1 MRMVATF
8 ADVRKG
14 DRGSVALVPTM
25 GYLHEGHLDLISA
38 ARRSSDTVVVSL
50 FVNPLQF
57 NDQTDLAGYPQD
69 LDRDAALADEAGAD
83 LLFAP
88 AIEEMYAEQPLTSV
102 TVAGVGELM
111 EGDHRPGHFDGVAI
125 VVAKLLA
132 GTQPD
137 RAYFGRKDAQQL
149 VLVTRLGADLS
160 FPVEIIGR
168 PTIRERDGLAL
179 SSRNI
184 YLSEAER
191 SAALSLSAGLAVAAA
206 AVEEGQ
212 TEAATLEEIAGAVVN
227 AEPGAHLEYVT
238 LASQADAS
246 ALPTLEVPAFLAVA
260 ARVGATRLMDTVHID
275 RVDGSWV
282 PDLDAR
288 LDRPSILYGEA

>member
-1 MRMVATF
+1 MRTVATF

-69 LDRDAALADEAGAD
+69 LARDAALADEAGAD

-88 AIEEMYAEQPLTSV
+88 AIEEMYAEQPSTSV

-238 LASQADAS
+238 LASQADAA

-282 PDLDAR
+282 PDLGAR
-288 LDRPSILYGEA
+288 LDSPSILYGEA

>member
-1 MRMVATF
+1 MRTVATF

-69 LDRDAALADEAGAD
+69 PDRDAALADEAGAD

-88 AIEEMYAEQPLTSV
+88 AIEEMYAEQPSTSV

-184 YLSEAER
+184 YRSEAER

-212 TEAATLEEIAGAVVN
+212 TEAATLEEIAGAVVD

-238 LASQADAS
+238 LASQADAA

-282 PDLDAR
+282 PDLGAR
-288 LDRPSILYGEA
+288 LDSPSMLYGEA

>member
-1 MRMVATF
+1 MRTVATF

-38 ARRSSDTVVVSL
+38 ARRTSDTVVVSL
-50 FVNPLQF
+50 FVNPHQF

-69 LDRDAALADEAGAD
+69 PDRDAALADEAGAD

-88 AIEEMYAEQPLTSV
+88 AIEEMYAEQPSTSV

-212 TEAATLEEIAGAVVN
+212 TEAATLEEIAGAVVD

-246 ALPTLEVPAFLAVA
+246 ALTTLEVPGFLAVA

-282 PDLDAR
+282 PDLGAR
-288 LDRPSILYGEA
+288 LDSPSILYGEA

>member
-1 MRMVATF
+1 MRTVATF

-25 GYLHEGHLDLISA
+25 GFLHEGHLDLISA

-57 NDQTDLAGYPQD
+57 NDQTDLAAYPQD
-69 LDRDAALADEAGAD
+69 LARDAALADEAGAD

-88 AIEEMYAEQPLTSV
+88 AIEEMYAEQPLTSL

-212 TEAATLEEIAGAVVN
+212 TEAATLEEIAGAVVD

-260 ARVGATRLMDTVHID
+260 ARVGATRLLDTVHID

-282 PDLDAR
+282 PDLGAR
-288 LDRPSILYGEA
+288 LDSPSILYGEA

>member
-57 NDQTDLAGYPQD
+57 NDQIDLAAYPQD
-69 LDRDAALADEAGAD
+69 LARDAALADEAGAD

-88 AIEEMYAEQPLTSV
+88 AIEEMYAEQPLTSL

-212 TEAATLEEIAGAVVN
+212 TEAATLEEIAGAVVD

-282 PDLDAR
+282 PDLGAR
-288 LDRPSILYGEA
+288 LDSPSILYGEA

>member
-1 MRMVATF
+1 MRTVATF

-69 LDRDAALADEAGAD
+69 PDRDAALADEAGAD

-88 AIEEMYAEQPLTSV
+88 AIEEMYAEQPSTAV

-282 PDLDAR
+282 PDLGAR
-288 LDRPSILYGEA
+288 LDSPSILYGEA

>member
-1 MRMVATF
+1 MRTVATF

-69 LDRDAALADEAGAD
+69 PDRDAALADEAGAD

-88 AIEEMYAEQPLTSV
+88 AIEEMYAEQPSTSV

-111 EGDHRPGHFDGVAI
+111 EGDRRPGHFDGVAI

-212 TEAATLEEIAGAVVN
+212 TEAATLEEIAGAVVD

-282 PDLDAR
+282 PDLGAR
-288 LDRPSILYGEA
+288 LDSPSILYGEA

>member
-1 MRMVATF
+1 MRTVATF

-69 LDRDAALADEAGAD
+69 LARDAALADKAGAD

-88 AIEEMYAEQPLTSV
+88 AIEEMFAEQPSTSV

-125 VVAKLLA
+125 VVVKLLA

-184 YLSEAER
+184 YLSAAER
-191 SAALSLSAGLAVAAA
+191 SAALSLSAGLEAASA

-238 LASQADAS
+238 LASQADAA

-282 PDLDAR
+282 PDLGAR
-288 LDRPSILYGEA
+288 LDSPSILYGEA

>member
-69 LDRDAALADEAGAD
+69 LARDAALADEAGAD

-160 FPVEIIGR
+160 FPVEIIGC

-191 SAALSLSAGLAVAAA
+191 GGALSLSRGLAAAAA
-206 AVEEGQ
+206 AVEEGE
-212 TEAATLEEIAGAVVN
+212 TEAATLEEIARAVVD
-227 AEPGAHLEYVT
+227 AEPGADLEYVT
-238 LASQADAS
+238 LASQENAS
-246 ALPTLEVPAFLAVA
+246 ALPTLEVPAFLAIA

-282 PDLDAR
+282 PDLGAR
-288 LDRPSILYGEA
+288 LDSPSILYGEA

>member
-1 MRMVATF
+1 
-8 ADVRKG
+8 
-14 DRGSVALVPTM
+14 
-25 GYLHEGHLDLISA
+25 
-38 ARRSSDTVVVSL
+38 VVSL

-69 LDRDAALADEAGAD
+69 LARDAALADEAGAD

-88 AIEEMYAEQPLTSV
+88 EIEEMYVEQPSTSV

-160 FPVEIIGR
+160 FPVQIIGR

-260 ARVGATRLMDTVHID
+260 ARVGATRLTDTVHID

-282 PDLDAR
+282 PDLGAR

>member
-57 NDQTDLAGYPQD
+57 NDQTDLAAYPQD
-69 LDRDAALADEAGAD
+69 LARDAALADEAGAD

-88 AIEEMYAEQPLTSV
+88 AIEEMYVEQPSTSV

-111 EGDHRPGHFDGVAI
+111 EGDHRPGHFDGVAM

-238 LASQADAS
+238 LASQADAA

-282 PDLDAR
+282 PDLGAR
-288 LDRPSILYGEA
+288 LDSPSILYGEA

>member
-1 MRMVATF
+1 MRTVATF

-69 LDRDAALADEAGAD
+69 LARDAALADKAGAD

-88 AIEEMYAEQPLTSV
+88 AIEEMYAEQPSTSV

-125 VVAKLLA
+125 VVTKLLA

-282 PDLDAR
+282 PDLGAR
-288 LDRPSILYGEA
+288 LDSPSILYGEA

>member
-1 MRMVATF
+1 MRTVATF

-69 LDRDAALADEAGAD
+69 PDRDAALADEAGAD

-88 AIEEMYAEQPLTSV
+88 AIEEIYAERPSTSV

-282 PDLDAR
+282 PDLGAR
-288 LDRPSILYGEA
+288 LDSPSILYGEA

>member
-1 MRMVATF
+1 MRTVATF

-25 GYLHEGHLDLISA
+25 GFLHEGHLDLISA

-69 LDRDAALADEAGAD
+69 PDRDAALADEAGAD

-88 AIEEMYAEQPLTSV
+88 AIEEMYAEQPSTSV

-212 TEAATLEEIAGAVVN
+212 TEAATLEEIAGAVVD

-246 ALPTLEVPAFLAVA
+246 ALTTLEVPAFLAVA

-282 PDLDAR
+282 PDLGAR
-288 LDRPSILYGEA
+288 LDSPSILYGEA

>member
-1 MRMVATF
+1 MRTVATF

-69 LDRDAALADEAGAD
+69 PDRDAALADEAGAD

-88 AIEEMYAEQPLTSV
+88 AIEEMYAEQPSTSV

-212 TEAATLEEIAGAVVN
+212 TEAATLEEIAGAVVD

-246 ALPTLEVPAFLAVA
+246 ALATLEVPAFLAVA

-282 PDLDAR
+282 PDLGAR
-288 LDRPSILYGEA
+288 LDSPSILYGEA

>member
-1 MRMVATF
+1 MRTVATF

-69 LDRDAALADEAGAD
+69 LARDAALADEAGAD

-88 AIEEMYAEQPLTSV
+88 AIEEMYAEQPSTSV

-212 TEAATLEEIAGAVVN
+212 TEAATLEEIAGAVVD

-282 PDLDAR
+282 PDLGAR
-288 LDRPSILYGEA
+288 LDSPSILYGEA

>member
-1 MRMVATF
+1 MRTVATF

-69 LDRDAALADEAGAD
+69 PDRDAALADEAGAD

-88 AIEEMYAEQPLTSV
+88 AIEEMYAEQPSTSV

-212 TEAATLEEIAGAVVN
+212 TEAATLEEIAGAVVD

-282 PDLDAR
+282 PDLGAR
-288 LDRPSILYGEA
+288 LDSPSILYGEA

>member
-69 LDRDAALADEAGAD
+69 LARDAALADEAGAD

-88 AIEEMYAEQPLTSV
+88 AIEEMYAEQPSTSV

-212 TEAATLEEIAGAVVN
+212 TEAATLEEIAGAVVD

-282 PDLDAR
+282 PDLGAR
-288 LDRPSILYGEA
+288 LDSPSILYGEA

>member
-1 MRMVATF
+1 MRTVATF

-69 LDRDAALADEAGAD
+69 LARDAALADEAGAD

-88 AIEEMYAEQPLTSV
+88 AIEEMYAEQPSTSV

-282 PDLDAR
+282 PDLGAR
-288 LDRPSILYGEA
+288 LDSPSILYGEA

>member
-1 MRMVATF
+1 MRTVATF

-69 LDRDAALADEAGAD
+69 LARDAAVADEAGAD

-88 AIEEMYAEQPLTSV
+88 ALEEMYAEQPSTSV

-212 TEAATLEEIAGAVVN
+212 TEAATLEEIAGAVVD

-260 ARVGATRLMDTVHID
+260 ARVGATRLLDTVHID

-282 PDLDAR
+282 PDLGAR
-288 LDRPSILYGEA
+288 LDRPSILYGGA

>member
-69 LDRDAALADEAGAD
+69 LARDAALADEAGAD

-88 AIEEMYAEQPLTSV
+88 AIEEMYAEQPSTSV

-125 VVAKLLA
+125 VVTKLLA

-238 LASQADAS
+238 LASQADAT

-282 PDLDAR
+282 PDLGAR
-288 LDRPSILYGEA
+288 LDSPSILYGEA

>member
-1 MRMVATF
+1 MRTVASF
-8 ADVRKG
+8 GDVRKG

-57 NDQTDLAGYPQD
+57 NEDVDLAAYPKD
-69 LDRDAALADEAGAD
+69 LARDAALVEQAGAD
-83 LLFAP
+83 MLFAP
-88 AIEEMYAEQPLTSV
+88 PIEEMYSELPLTSI
-102 TVAGVGELM
+102 TVAGVGDLM

-132 GTQPD
+132 GIQPD

-184 YLSEAER
+184 NLSEAER
-191 SAALSLSAGLAVAAA
+191 GAALSLSAGLAAAA
-206 AVEEGQ
+206 SAVEEGE
-212 TEAATLEEIAGAVVN
+212 TEGATLEEIARARVE

-260 ARVGATRLMDTVHID
+260 ARVGTTRLMDTVHID
-275 RVDGSWV
+275 RVDGTWV
-282 PDLDAR
+282 PDLGSR

>member
-1 MRMVATF
+1 MRTVATF

-38 ARRSSDTVVVSL
+38 ARRSSDTVVMSL

-57 NDQTDLAGYPQD
+57 NEQIDLAAYPQD
-69 LDRDAALADEAGAD
+69 LARDTALAEEAGAD
-83 LLFAP
+83 MLFAP
-88 AIEEMYAEQPLTSV
+88 AIEEMYAELPLTSV
-102 TVAGVGELM
+102 TLAGVGELM
-111 EGDHRPGHFDGVAI
+111 EGDQRPGHFDGVAI

-149 VLVTRLGADLS
+149 VLVTHLAKDLS

-191 SAALSLSAGLAVAAA
+191 GAALSLSAGLAATAS
-206 AVEEGQ
+206 AVEAGE
-212 TEAATLEEIAGAVVN
+212 TEAVTLEEIAGAVVD

-260 ARVGATRLMDTVHID
+260 ARVGATRLMDNVHID
-275 RVDGSWV
+275 LVDGSWV
-282 PDLDAR
+282 PDLGSR

>member
-1 MRMVATF
+1 MRTVATF

-69 LDRDAALADEAGAD
+69 LARDAALADEAGAD

-132 GTQPD
+132 GTRPD

-212 TEAATLEEIAGAVVN
+212 TEAAALEEIAGAVVN

-282 PDLDAR
+282 PDLGAR
-288 LDRPSILYGEA
+288 LDGPSILNGEA

>member
-1 MRMVATF
+1 MRTVATF

-69 LDRDAALADEAGAD
+69 PDRDAALADEAGAD

-212 TEAATLEEIAGAVVN
+212 TEAATLEEIAGAVVD

-282 PDLDAR
+282 PDLGAR
-288 LDRPSILYGEA
+288 LDSPSILYGEA

>member
-1 MRMVATF
+1 MRTVATF

-69 LDRDAALADEAGAD
+69 PDRDAALADEAGAD

-88 AIEEMYAEQPLTSV
+88 AIEEMYAEQPSTSV

-125 VVAKLLA
+125 VVTKLLA

-282 PDLDAR
+282 PDLGAR
-288 LDRPSILYGEA
+288 LDSPSILYGEA

>member
-1 MRMVATF
+1 MRTVATF

-69 LDRDAALADEAGAD
+69 PDRDAALADEAGAD

-88 AIEEMYAEQPLTSV
+88 AIEEMYAEQPSTSV

-184 YLSEAER
+184 YLSAPER
-191 SAALSLSAGLAVAAA
+191 GAALSLSAGLAVAAA
-206 AVEEGQ
+206 AVEEGE
-212 TEAATLEEIAGAVVN
+212 TEAATLEEIAGAVVD
-227 AEPGAHLEYVT
+227 AEPGAHPEYVT
-238 LASQADAS
+238 LADAYTHLT
-246 ALPTLEVPAFLAVA
+246 LPTK
-260 ARVGATRLMDTVHID
+260 RIG
-275 RVDGSWV
+275 
-282 PDLDAR
+282 
-288 LDRPSILYGEA
+288 

>member
-57 NDQTDLAGYPQD
+57 NDQTDLAAYPQD
-69 LDRDAALADEAGAD
+69 LARDAALADEAGAD

-88 AIEEMYAEQPLTSV
+88 AIEEMYAEQPSTSV

-212 TEAATLEEIAGAVVN
+212 TEAATLEEIAGAVVD

-246 ALPTLEVPAFLAVA
+246 ALTTLEVPAFLAVA

-282 PDLDAR
+282 PDLGAR

>member
-1 MRMVATF
+1 MRTVATF

-57 NDQTDLAGYPQD
+57 NDQIDLAAYPQD
-69 LDRDAALADEAGAD
+69 LARDAALADEAGAD

-88 AIEEMYAEQPLTSV
+88 AIEEMYAEQPSTSL

-111 EGDHRPGHFDGVAI
+111 EGDHRPGHFDGVAM

-184 YLSEAER
+184 YLSQAER

-206 AVEEGQ
+206 AVEEGE
-212 TEAATLEEIAGAVVN
+212 TEAATLEEIAGGVVD

-246 ALPTLEVPAFLAVA
+246 ALATLEVPAFLAVA

-282 PDLDAR
+282 PDLGAR
-288 LDRPSILYGEA
+288 LDSPSILYREA

>member
-1 MRMVATF
+1 MRTVATF

-57 NDQTDLAGYPQD
+57 NDQIDLAAYPQD
-69 LDRDAALADEAGAD
+69 LARDAALADEAGAD

-88 AIEEMYAEQPLTSV
+88 AIEEMYAEQPSTSL

-111 EGDHRPGHFDGVAI
+111 EGDHRPGHFDGVAM

-191 SAALSLSAGLAVAAA
+191 SAALSMSAGLAAAA
-206 AVEEGQ
+206 ATVEEGE
-212 TEAATLEEIAGAVVN
+212 TEAATLEEIAGRVVD
-227 AEPGAHLEYVT
+227 AEPGAHLEYAT

-260 ARVGATRLMDTVHID
+260 ARVGATRLLDTVHID

-282 PDLDAR
+282 ADLGAR

>member
-1 MRMVATF
+1 MRTVATF

-69 LDRDAALADEAGAD
+69 LARDAALADEAGAD

-88 AIEEMYAEQPLTSV
+88 AIEEMYAEQPSTSV

-191 SAALSLSAGLAVAAA
+191 GGALSLSRGLAAAAA
-206 AVEEGQ
+206 AVEEGE
-212 TEAATLEEIAGAVVN
+212 TEAATLEEIARAVVD
-227 AEPGAHLEYVT
+227 AEPGADLEYVT
-238 LASQADAS
+238 LASQENAS
-246 ALPTLEVPAFLAVA
+246 ALPTLEVPAFLAIA

-282 PDLDAR
+282 PDLGSR

>member
-1 MRMVATF
+1 MRTVATF

-69 LDRDAALADEAGAD
+69 LARDAALADEAGAD

-88 AIEEMYAEQPLTSV
+88 AIEEMYAEQPSTSV

-227 AEPGAHLEYVT
+227 AEPGAHLDYVT

-282 PDLDAR
+282 PDLGAR
-288 LDRPSILYGEA
+288 LDSPSILYGEA

>member
-1 MRMVATF
+1 MRTVATF

-25 GYLHEGHLDLISA
+25 GFLHEGHLDLISA

-69 LDRDAALADEAGAD
+69 PDRDAALADEAGAD

-88 AIEEMYAEQPLTSV
+88 AIEEMYAEQPSTSV

-111 EGDHRPGHFDGVAI
+111 EGDRRPGHFDGVAI

-212 TEAATLEEIAGAVVN
+212 TEAATLEEIAGAVVD

-282 PDLDAR
+282 PDLGAR
-288 LDRPSILYGEA
+288 LDSPSILYGEA

>member
-69 LDRDAALADEAGAD
+69 PDRDAALADEAGAD

-88 AIEEMYAEQPLTSV
+88 AIEEMYAEQPSTSV

-212 TEAATLEEIAGAVVN
+212 TEAATLEEIAGAVVD

-282 PDLDAR
+282 PDLGAR
-288 LDRPSILYGEA
+288 LDSPSILYGEA

>member
-1 MRMVATF
+1 MRTVATF

-14 DRGSVALVPTM
+14 DHGSVALVPTM
-25 GYLHEGHLDLISA
+25 GFLHEGHLDLISA

-69 LDRDAALADEAGAD
+69 PDRDAALADEAGAD

-88 AIEEMYAEQPLTSV
+88 AIEEMYAEQPSTSV

-111 EGDHRPGHFDGVAI
+111 EGGHRPGHFDGVAI

-160 FPVEIIGR
+160 FPVQIIGR

-212 TEAATLEEIAGAVVN
+212 TEAATLEEIAGAVVD

-246 ALPTLEVPAFLAVA
+246 ALTTLEVPAFLAVA

-282 PDLDAR
+282 PDLGAR
-288 LDRPSILYGEA
+288 LDSPSILYGEA